1 MVRMPIGYAI
11 YTLLY
16 DEVNSKI
23 MDLKT
28 LYVIDAESGMTLAY
42 IDAKTEKKALE
53 LLKRDYDDKTTYI
66 ELA

>member
-1 MVRMPIGYAI
+1 
-11 YTLLY
+11 
-16 DEVNSKI
+16 

-28 LYVIDAESGMTLAY
+28 WYVIDAESGMTLAY
-42 IDAKTEKKALE
+42 IEAKTEEKALE